1 MTRTAWPRYCERT
14 SWGDLPAGGTV
25 SVGRRTVNASNLGA
39 RCGAGVGRR
48 GDRSARRHGLSQGRP
63 EHLGKGRLRRGRL
76 GGRRAPGRE
85 PEISEGSSGQDRADS
100 LLASPVL
107 HTARGCACRA
117 LRACWIGRGAWGAGH
132 PRTAWR
138 ASGIAWSKIPFRIGS
153 RIIARHHAS
162 GHRSDGASA
171 GPCTSSPGWDFPVT
185 SAPGEERSAVRPFG
199 RSVVQDPGEP
209 PNRRTAERSG
219 S

>member
-25 SVGRRTVNASNLGA
+25 TVGRRTVNASNLGA

-63 EHLGKGRLRRGRL
+63 EHLGKGRLRGRGF
-76 GGRRAPGRE
+76 GGRGASGGGA
-85 PEISEGSSGQDRADS
+85 EISEGPGEQDRADS
-100 LLASPVL
+100 VVASPVL
-107 HTARGCACRA
+107 HTARGC
-117 LRACWIGRGAWGAGH
+117 AWGAGH

-162 GHRSDGASA
+162 SHRSDGASA

-185 SAPGEERSAVRPFG
+185 SAPGAGNPWWG
-199 RSVVQDPGEP
+199 G
-209 PNRRTAERSG
+209 
-219 S
+219 